1 MNGHDP
7 MKAQEAGLVARLLS
21 YVFLLL
27 ASIALFISA
36 SGIATSRFEK
46 LGAGAFPKIIF
57 GAMAIVSAIA
67 IIDALRQIPR
77 HAYGDFAAQAV
88 AWAKRC
94 YLVFVCLG
102 ALTAYLL
109 VIPVLGF
116 SIASL
121 IFLFVLQVILMP
133 RTPKSIALAAVVAV
147 VFSFGLNWLFAEMF
161 TVFLPRGVL

>member
-1 MNGHDP
+1 M
-7 MKAQEAGLVARLLS
+7 
-21 YVFLLL
+21 
-27 ASIALFISA
+27 
-36 SGIATSRFEK
+36 TK
-46 LGAGAFPKIIF
+46 LGAKDLVQQFENPLRIG
-57 GAMAIVSAIA
+57 IA
-67 IIDALRQIPR
+67 DPVEYRLGFLARRDQLVFAEFRKVLRQCGLAQPDALRQIPR

-147 VFSFGLNWLFAEMF
+147 VFSFGLNWLFAEVF

>member
-1 MNGHDP
+1 MQQFQNTLRIG
-7 MKAQEAGLVARLLS
+7 VAHTVEHRLG
-21 YVFLLL
+21 LL
-27 ASIALFISA
+27 AGRDEIAFAQFCEVLRQGGLA
-36 SGIATSRFEK
+36 Q
-46 LGAGAFPKIIF
+46 P
-57 GAMAIVSAIA
+57 
-67 IIDALRQIPR
+67 DALRQIPR

-133 RTPKSIALAAVVAV
+133 RTPKSIVLAAVVAV
-147 VFSFGLNWLFAEMF
+147 VFSFGLNWLFAEVF

>member
-1 MNGHDP
+1 M
-7 MKAQEAGLVARLLS
+7 
-21 YVFLLL
+21 
-27 ASIALFISA
+27 
-36 SGIATSRFEK
+36 
-46 LGAGAFPKIIF
+46 
-57 GAMAIVSAIA
+57 
-67 IIDALRQIPR
+67 
-77 HAYGDFAAQAV
+77 
-88 AWAKRC
+88 
-94 YLVFVCLG
+94 FVCLG